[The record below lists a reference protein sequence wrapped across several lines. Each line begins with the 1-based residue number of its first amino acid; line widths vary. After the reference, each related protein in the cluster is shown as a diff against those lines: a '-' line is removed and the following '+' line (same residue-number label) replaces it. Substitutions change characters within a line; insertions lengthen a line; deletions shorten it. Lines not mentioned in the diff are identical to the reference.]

1 MLRREKAALGCYVSG
16 HPLFR
21 YGGQVSRIGAVSTL
35 NLKDVEPWSQQ
46 SVAGVIE
53 NYQERI
59 FKKGGAGG
67 KAAFFELE
75 DVYGRVKAKL
85 RGNRIDDY
93 AHFLTGG
100 EPLLVRGKVSFPMTD
115 DPSEERE
122 PTLLVDSVAP
132 LSDAVLSATS
142 RVTVR
147 LDTEAINK
155 KQLIALREALLASP
169 GSCSVDLQ
177 LVLEKGEEAHLVT
190 PLEITP
196 TDGVLGDLERIF
208 GDTVAELS

>member
-1 MLRREKAALGCYVSG
+1 
-16 HPLFR
+16 
-21 YGGQVSRIGAVSTL
+21 
-35 NLKDVEPWSQQ
+35 
-46 SVAGVIE
+46 
-53 NYQERI
+53 
-59 FKKGGAGG
+59 
-67 KAAFFELE
+67 
-75 DVYGRVKAKL
+75 
-85 RGNRIDDY
+85 
-93 AHFLTGG
+93 
-100 EPLLVRGKVSFPMTD
+100 
-115 DPSEERE
+115 
-122 PTLLVDSVAP
+122 
-132 LSDAVLSATS
+132 
-142 RVTVR
+142 VR